1 MDVNLTNLRV
11 AIVDDEFS
19 VRRTLGRLLRSC
31 GIQVEAFASGSE
43 FLERLQTGN
52 WQVVLLDI
60 HIPGLTGFEVLKR
73 TRDERP
79 ELAVIMIT
87 GYEEPD
93 VKRRAYEAGA
103 KGFLLKPF
111 MFAELLDVVRT
122 LPGGVTQAQP

>member
-1 MDVNLTNLRV
+1 MNVIPTNLSV
-11 AIVDDEFS
+11 AIVDDEYS
-19 VRRTLGRLLRSC
+19 VRRSLGRLLRSA
-31 GIQVEAFASGSE
+31 GIHAEAFASGSE
-43 FLERLQTGN
+43 FLERLQTGS

-93 VKRRAYEAGA
+93 VKRRTYEAGA

-111 MFAELLDVVRT
+111 MFSEFLEVVRA
-122 LPGGVTQAQP
+122 LPGGGTQAHA